1 MWYFLSRGLFAYT
14 ETTISMLMM
23 RFLTRKFNE
32 DATESGTA
40 RFEPLSFHRNE
51 DKYLYSILLLIK
63 SLTRARGVRSLTVYI

>member
-1 MWYFLSRGLFAYT
+1 
-14 ETTISMLMM
+14 MLMM

-40 RFEPLSFHRNE
+40 RFEPLSFRRNE

-63 SLTRARGVRSLTVYI
+63 SLTRARGVRSLTVMETV